1 MKKLKLNF
9 QSNTQAGV
17 KPENQDACSF
27 HIPSSPALDN
37 KGIVAVI
44 ADGVSASEKA
54 KDASACCVQSFLSDY
69 YSTPDSWSTEHSAS
83 KVISAL
89 NNWLHS
95 QSVREQEHS
104 SMLSTMS
111 VLIVKSNTAHIFHVG
126 DSRIY
131 RFRDGKLKQLT
142 QDHVLHLAK
151 EKTYLARAMGFD
163 LKVHVDYSTTKVK
176 LNDVFLMTTDGVH
189 DYLTDKTLCSLLG
202 DEISADELSEKA
214 LTAGSQDNISAII
227 CKVEQLP
234 DENLSETF
242 DKLTKRPIPPDLE
255 KGMKING
262 FVVESLIHASNRTQ
276 IYLAK
281 DSQTNESVV
290 LKTPSI
296 NFEDDA
302 QYLQHFM
309 YEEWVGQRIQSA
321 NVVKTHSSSEESKF
335 LAYAMEYVEGQTLR
349 QWMQDNPQ
357 PDIKV
362 VITLVKQIIQ
372 GLRAFHRQEMLHCD
386 LKPENIMINK
396 IGQVKLIDFGSAR
409 IAGVAELIS
418 PVAVIGNQGTQGY
431 TAPEVILSEK
441 VTQASDQFSLGVI
454 VYEMFASQLPYQN
467 KLDKDLTAK
476 KLSQLT
482 YESILK
488 HDPHVPIWIDG
499 AIHKACHLN
508 GKARYEA
515 LSEFLF
521 DLEHPNQIFVKTVQT
536 AEGPEFELKKY
547 KVLIAISFAIN
558 ILLLLLLLVR

>member
-1 MKKLKLNF
+1 MKKLKLNL

>member
-1 MKKLKLNF
+1 MGKLKLSF
-9 QSNTQAGV
+9 QSNTQAGI
-17 KPENQDACSF
+17 KPENQDACGF
-27 HIPSSPALDN
+27 YIPSSPVLEN

-151 EKTYLARAMGFD
+151 EKTYLSRAMGFD
-163 LKVHVDYSTTKVK
+163 LKVHVDYYTTQVK
-176 LNDVFLMTTDGVH
+176 LDDVFLMTTDGVH
-189 DYLTDKTLCSLLG
+189 DYLNSKTIDSLLN
-202 DEISADELSEKA
+202 ENISASELVEKA
-214 LTAGSQDNISAII
+214 LSADSQDNTSAII
-227 CKVEQLP
+227 CKVDQLP
-234 DENLSETF
+234 EEDLSETF
-242 DKLTKRPIPPDLE
+242 DKLTKKPIPPDLE

-262 FVVESLIHASNRTQ
+262 FEVESLIHASNRTQ
-276 IYLAK
+276 VYLAK
-281 DSQTNESVV
+281 DINTNETVV

-302 QYLQHFM
+302 QYLKHFM
-309 YEEWVGQRIQSA
+309 YEEWVGQRIQCG
-321 NVVKTHSSSEESKF
+321 NVVKTHNSSEESKF
-335 LAYAMEYVEGQTLR
+335 LAYAMEYVKGQTLR
-349 QWMQDNPQ
+349 AWMQDNPQ
-357 PDIKV
+357 PDIQV
-362 VITLVKQIIQ
+362 VISMVKQVIQ

-409 IAGVAELIS
+409 IAGVAELMS
-418 PVAVIGNQGTQGY
+418 PVAAVGNQGTQGY
-431 TAPEVILSEK
+431 TAPEVIINEK
-441 VTQASDQFSLGVI
+441 VTQVSDQFSLGVI
-454 VYEMFASQLPYQN
+454 VYEMFTGQLPYQD
-467 KLDKDLTAK
+467 KLDKNLTVK
-476 KLSQLT
+476 KLSQLA

-488 HDPHVPIWIDG
+488 HDPHIPIWIDG
-499 AIHKACHLN
+499 AINKACHLDE
-508 GKARYEA
+508 KSRYEA

-521 DLEHPNQIFVKTVQT
+521 DLEHPNSTFLKTVQT
-536 AEGPEFELKKY
+536 IESPEFAVKKY
-547 KVLIAISFAIN
+547 RLLVALSFAIN
-558 ILLLLLLLVR
+558 IVLLLLLVR

>member
-242 DKLTKRPIPPDLE
+242 DMLTKRPIPPDLE